1 MKTAF
6 PSIVD
11 VSFTA
16 NMESLLDSV
25 EEGGV
30 NWKVVVSNFYP
41 DLHEAV
47 EKAEKELESV
57 KIEDEVS
64 DVVCDQCGRQMVI
77 KYGPHGKFLA
87 CPGFPECRNTKPYLE
102 KIGVKCARQRK
113 ADVIMAVRIIQPV
126 ISWYGSARA
135 ISFARNAEMYL

>member
-47 EKAEKELESV
+47 GKGRKGTG
-57 KIEDEVS
+57 
-64 DVVCDQCGRQMVI
+64 VCKD
-77 KYGPHGKFLA
+77 
-87 CPGFPECRNTKPYLE
+87 
-102 KIGVKCARQRK
+102 
-113 ADVIMAVRIIQPV
+113 
-126 ISWYGSARA
+126 
-135 ISFARNAEMYL
+135 